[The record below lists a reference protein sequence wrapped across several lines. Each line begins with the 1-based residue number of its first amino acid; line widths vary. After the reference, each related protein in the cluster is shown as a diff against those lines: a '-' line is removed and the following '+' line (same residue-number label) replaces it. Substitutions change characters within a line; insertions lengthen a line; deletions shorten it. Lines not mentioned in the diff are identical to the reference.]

1 MSRWNDAIRSIALEM
16 IDGQD
21 VSDRIARLAR
31 WFNMDVHSTTIQVE
45 ELADLLSEAPVAPAA
60 VPAPSI
66 PQAA

>member
-16 IDGQD
+16 LDGQD

-45 ELADLLSEAPVAPAA
+45 ELASLLGEDAPATGAPAA
-60 VPAPSI
+60 TVL
-66 PQAA
+66 QAA